1 MTCFKNSLSKGSLFR
16 SFYIKLFF
24 FVYSLYKDTYGQ
36 FTDNSWEKKDSASDI
51 IYGVLFSTVLWITA
65 SKKHGWVDYF
75 TPLAPLQKKSPIQCK
90 RQIKKWSRTN
100 KKKNFRWCIFFSI
113 REPVPFTI
121 SIHWLLFYW
130 LTHTCTHIKSHVPTV
145 ATLPSLV
152 TAVTYSYKQ
161 PHRVRKLN

>member
-24 FVYSLYKDTYGQ
+24 VYSLYKDTYGQ
-36 FTDNSWEKKDSASDI
+36 FTDNSWEKKRHSASDI

-75 TPLAPLQKKSPIQCK
+75 TPLAPLQKKVLFNARDKLKNDHELIRK
-90 RQIKKWSRTN
+90 RISGDV
-100 KKKNFRWCIFFSI
+100 FFFSI

-130 LTHTCTHIKSHVPTV
+130 LTHTCTNIKSHVTTV